1 MKIKVCLHYNGKK
14 QKGVHGKTQKN
25 VLIFTKFTDVFVCET
40 NLNITYT
47 RCFTYN
53 QNYNHINTSLAQIMK
68 YIFSFFHLEKR
79 FLKKKKGTGRM

>member
-40 NLNITYT
+40 NLKQHIQGAVLIIKIITT
-47 RCFTYN
+47 LI
-53 QNYNHINTSLAQIMK
+53 QALHK
-68 YIFSFFHLEKR
+68 
-79 FLKKKKGTGRM
+79 

>member
-40 NLNITYT
+40 NL
-47 RCFTYN
+47 
-53 QNYNHINTSLAQIMK
+53 K
-68 YIFSFFHLEKR
+68 
-79 FLKKKKGTGRM
+79 